1 MITSTQY
8 EQTPTNVSANY
19 GARRPQMTPVHG
31 DEHTPADHTPFVSVT
46 EVSSPLRFAPSLL
59 TPVGA
64 ALNDRHSSQET
75 SVESQDEV
83 TAARTRRI
91 ELLVR
96 QFDKETSIEDDARL
110 LILTQKLR
118 RLSPSVPDEA
128 WAYLSTA
135 TSALEQVSSD
145 LEAIRAQFGLR

>member
-1 MITSTQY
+1 LITSNLH
-8 EQTPTNVSANY
+8 EQTPTNISANY
-19 GARRPQMTPVHG
+19 GVQRPQMTPLHG
-31 DEHTPADHTPFVSVT
+31 DDHMPADHTPFVSVS
-46 EVSSPLRFAPSLL
+46 EVSSPQRFARSLL

-64 ALNDRHSSQET
+64 AFNDEAFSQPS
-75 SVESQDEV
+75 SVELQDEV
-83 TAARTRRI
+83 TRARTRRI

-118 RLSPSVPDEA
+118 RLSPSVPDAA
-128 WAYLSTA
+128 WADLSAA

-145 LEAIRAQFGLR
+145 LDVIRAQFGIR